1 MADLR
6 YSSTGDSG
14 IKIFLVGMMGTGK
27 SYWCKKLSSKIRSG
41 AYDLDYIIETAEER
55 AITEI
60 FEEDGEEHFREAEA
74 KILRWFG
81 EKKSFVVATGGGTPC
96 FHDNM
101 KWMNKNGITVWIDE
115 PVDILVERL
124 IKEKDHRPLINKLS
138 NEELRQFL
146 SDKLNERLPFY
157 SQSQYQL
164 RGDKINESTFTEIIK
179 QHE

>member
-1 MADLR
+1 
-6 YSSTGDSG
+6 
-14 IKIFLVGMMGTGK
+14 MMGTGK
-27 SYWCKKLSSKIRSG
+27 SFWCKKLASKIKSG
-41 AYDLDYIIETAEER
+41 AYDLDYIIETAEEKSI
-55 AITEI
+55 AEI
-60 FEEDGEEHFREAEA
+60 FEEDGEGYFRKTEA

-124 IKEKDHRPLINKLS
+124 VKEKEHRPLISKLS
-138 NEELRQFL
+138 NEALRQFL
-146 SDKLNERLPFY
+146 SDKLTERISYY
-157 SQSQYQL
+157 SQAQYHL
-164 RGDKINESTFTEIIK
+164 SGEKINERSFAEIIK